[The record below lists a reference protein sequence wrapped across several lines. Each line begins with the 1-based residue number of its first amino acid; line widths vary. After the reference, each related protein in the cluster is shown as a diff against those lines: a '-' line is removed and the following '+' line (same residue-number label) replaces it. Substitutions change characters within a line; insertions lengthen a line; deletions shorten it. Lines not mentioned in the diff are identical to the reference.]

1 MSAPTGMGSTHN
13 IRIFQTAEHRCG
25 YYPDRLARDLVLDPA
40 DPALAGIYGNALAM
54 GFRRS
59 GAHVY
64 RPACLGCSACRPV
77 RIPVARFIPD
87 RSQRRCLKR
96 NSDLQLSVQPAAR
109 SEENFALYRRYLDS
123 RHAGGGMDQPQASDF
138 DAFLACAW
146 SPTRFL
152 EFRLGAQL
160 LAVAVTD
167 VLPNALSAVYTFFE
181 PEQAGRSL
189 GTFAILSQ
197 IEQARREGRAHLY
210 LGFWLDGHPKMH
222 YKRNFQPL
230 ETLVGKDWYPLG
242 TP

>member
-1 MSAPTGMGSTHN
+1 MGSTHN

-40 DPALAGIYGNALAM
+40 DPTLPEIYGNALAM

-77 RIPVARFIPD
+77 RIPTAHFVAD

-96 NSDLQLSVQPAAR
+96 NSDLRLDVRPASR
-109 SEENFALYRRYLDS
+109 TEENFSLYRRYLDW
-123 RHAGGGMDQPQASDF
+123 RHAGGGMDQPQTTDF
-138 DAFLACAW
+138 DAFLACPW
-146 SPTRFL
+146 SPTRFF
-152 EFRLGAQL
+152 EFRLNQRL

-181 PEQAGRSL
+181 PELADRSL

-222 YKRNFQPL
+222 YKRNFRPL
-230 ETLVGKDWYPLG
+230 ETLVGKDWQPLE
-242 TP
+242 TS